1 MTPEPDGRLM
11 AVIRIKG
18 RIGLKPKVKKTLEL
32 LMLKRKFHATLVPY
46 KPEIKGML
54 QVAKDAVTFGEIDE
68 ETLKLLLEKRGKT
81 YGDRRIN
88 WEETLKKLNMKSID
102 ELCKALLTGK
112 ITMKDI
118 PGLKPYF
125 RLTPPSGGFKGST
138 KKSFKEGGET
148 GYRGREIGK
157 LLRRMV

>member
-1 MTPEPDGRLM
+1 LTLEPDGRLM

-32 LMLKRKFHATLVPY
+32 LRLKRKFYATLVPY

-81 YGDRRIN
+81 YGDKKVN
-88 WEETLKKLNMKSID
+88 WEEIVKNLNMKSMD
-102 ELCKALLTGK
+102 ELCNALLAGK
-112 ITMKDI
+112 IRIKDI

-148 GYRGREIGK
+148 GYRGQEINK